1 MQALERELLKQT
13 SAQTELVMTNEKLLK
28 DLCSTRIELQQ
39 AIKHATSLTEEKAEL
54 ANMLYAKF
62 DQDRAALDA
71 ELKESARTIEDLIEK
86 NRNLKYSLETTE
98 MRCEHFKKGYES

>member
-1 MQALERELLKQT
+1 MQALERELFKQT

-54 ANMLYAKF
+54 ATMLYAKF
-62 DQDRAALDA
+62 DQDRAVLDA
-71 ELKESARTIEDLIEK
+71 ELKESTRQIEDLIEK

-98 MRCEHFKKGYES
+98 MRCEHFEKGYES